1 MVRAPFRWRVTDSM
15 VEDRPVWT
23 PSADALTPAA
33 GIRQDDP
40 QLNSA
45 PDETDPPV
53 RRPGVRERAESV
65 RSRADELLMRSA
77 ALVDRSRALRQR
89 LGRPDWSDV
98 PVLNVEDHEPA
109 RFLRTR
115 ILENAGYTVRE
126 AESAAE
132 AVAASMAEP
141 QVRLVLLDVGLPDGD
156 GFEVCQHIK
165 SQRAD
170 VPVVMI
176 SSIYRSAAARR
187 QGLEMGADDYL
198 LEPLPGHRLI
208 GVIDR
213 LLMDAPARLGSA
225 MVTTDAFGTILS
237 LNPIASRLLN
247 LSMRGALG
255 RSLLLFVG
263 AERDRVA
270 RGLQLAASGQIVQ
283 EEMTLVPRERKRIRV
298 EVDLNGSDQ
307 PNSAV
312 VEWKIQPL

>member
-1 MVRAPFRWRVTDSM
+1 MVRAPLPWGVAASLLD
-15 VEDRPVWT
+15 DRPLWQ
-23 PSADALTPAA
+23 PAESATSSPV
-33 GIRQDDP
+33 IRHADP
-40 QLNSA
+40 LLNSEYDE
-45 PDETDPPV
+45 PDSPLPKK
-53 RRPGVRERAESV
+53 GIRERAESV
-65 RSRADELLMRSA
+65 RLKADELLVRSA

-98 PVLNVEDHEPA
+98 AVLNVEDHEPA

-126 AESAAE
+126 ADSAAE
-132 AVAASMAEP
+132 AVAASVAEP
-141 QVRLVLLDVGLPDGD
+141 HVRLVLLDVGLPDGD
-156 GFEVCQHIK
+156 GFQVCQRIK

-170 VPVVMI
+170 LPVVMI
-176 SSIYRSAAARR
+176 TSIYRSASARR
-187 QGLEMGADDYL
+187 QGVELGADEYL
-198 LEPLPGHRLI
+198 LEPLPGHRLV
-208 GVIDR
+208 GTIDR
-213 LLMDAPARLGSA
+213 LLMDSPARVGSA
-225 MVTTDAFGTILS
+225 IVMTDAFGTILG

-283 EEMTLVPRERKRIRV
+283 EEMTLVPRERKRVRV
-298 EVDLNGSDQ
+298 EVDLNGSNEPD
-307 PNSAV
+307 SAV